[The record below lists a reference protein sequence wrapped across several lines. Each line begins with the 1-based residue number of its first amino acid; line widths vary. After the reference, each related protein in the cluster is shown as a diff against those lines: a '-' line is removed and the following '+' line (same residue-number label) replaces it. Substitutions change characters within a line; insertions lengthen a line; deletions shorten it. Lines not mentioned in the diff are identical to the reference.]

1 VQAASNSMK
10 WCSRPQRV
18 SPPNRAHGIAVGGV
32 RERARPRRQYG
43 QGRWRKRKG
52 VARVR
57 LIDGTLRLAEI
68 HWDEAHGI
76 GRREFKLKLPFLDAH
91 R

>member
-1 VQAASNSMK
+1 MSKMLNLVDCLLARGRFLQQLGRDQDALVVLQRLAGF
-10 WCSRPQRV
+10 RQLPPQ
-18 SPPNRAHGIAVGGV
+18 
-32 RERARPRRQYG
+32 
-43 QGRWRKRKG
+43 
-52 VARVR
+52 VAEE
-57 LIDGTLRLAEI
+57 TQLRLAEI